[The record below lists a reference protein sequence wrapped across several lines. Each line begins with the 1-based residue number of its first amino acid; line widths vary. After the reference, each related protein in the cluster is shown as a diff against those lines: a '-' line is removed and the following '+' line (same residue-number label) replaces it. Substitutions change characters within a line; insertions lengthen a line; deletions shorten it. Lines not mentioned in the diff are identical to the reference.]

1 MAQAF
6 ACRGPSSFFFVI
18 TTSLLVVLGVFYLTG
33 MRKKNRET
41 INKSRKPRKN
51 NQKNQTVKKT
61 D

>member
-6 ACRGPSSFFFVI
+6 AFRVPSSFFFVI
-18 TTSLLVVLGVFYLTG
+18 ATSLLVVLGVFYLTG

-41 INKSRKPRKN
+41 
-51 NQKNQTVKKT
+51 

>member
-41 INKSRKPRKN
+41 
-51 NQKNQTVKKT
+51 